1 MTQRRGNSA
10 PLGKRAAPDEVIAVV
25 DVAVAVRD
33 GFRPAGRSGHPF
45 QGGGLDPMAAPHGGP
60 RSWGRPKP
68 TDAWIPTRLPT
79 VRVHGIPTHTGERE
93 QQTNITTSMANRE
106 GHEDSPTRLKP

>member
-1 MTQRRGNSA
+1 MKGSDSTQGNIRTLGERGN
-10 PLGKRAAPDEVIAVV
+10 PLSKIIVV
-25 DVAVAVRD
+25 VVRD

-93 QQTNITTSMANRE
+93 TQLNTTNMAKRE
-106 GHEDSPTRLKP
+106 GHEDSPRRQKP